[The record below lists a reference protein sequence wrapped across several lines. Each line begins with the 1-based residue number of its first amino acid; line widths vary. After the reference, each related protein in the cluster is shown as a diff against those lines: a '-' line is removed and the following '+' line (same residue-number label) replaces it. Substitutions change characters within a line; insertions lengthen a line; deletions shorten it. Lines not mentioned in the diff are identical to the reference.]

1 MVVIFTCKWETIP
14 TQLFSLYHA
23 ANRKEIETVL
33 TCMMYCISSTTITGL
48 SRDAL
53 LELVMRNSE
62 YRALDWAERFVDI
75 NGLQRLMK
83 IAAEMDELKYESSM
97 DITANTRHIVS
108 VCLAKIY
115 ENMYYDQARDRF
127 IAKIDDFM
135 T

>member
-1 MVVIFTCKWETIP
+1 
-14 TQLFSLYHA
+14 
-23 ANRKEIETVL
+23 
-33 TCMMYCISSTTITGL
+33 MMYCISSTTITGL

-75 NGLQRLMK
+75 NGLQRLMN